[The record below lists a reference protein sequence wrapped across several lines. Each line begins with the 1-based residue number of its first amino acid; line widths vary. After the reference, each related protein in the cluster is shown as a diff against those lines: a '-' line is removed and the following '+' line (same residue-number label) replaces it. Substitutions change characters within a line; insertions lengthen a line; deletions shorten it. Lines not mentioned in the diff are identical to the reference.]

1 MSFLTS
7 FPEKNKLLDWFEIN
21 NKSVIWDVNGH
32 IHSPYS
38 FSAFRSIE
46 DMFRAAKNENIKVLG
61 INDFNVTD
69 GYKEFYELSLVYKI
83 YPLFNIEFISLSKD
97 FQQRGILVNDPNNPG
112 RIYFSGK
119 GLRYPLLQGNR
130 SYDILK
136 KLKNTSQDHVQEM
149 TIKLDNFL
157 SEKRAGIS
165 LSFSEVKNYAKALVR
180 ERHIATA
187 LREKVYKKYSESADR
202 KKLLEHIYGRECKAD
217 LNIDA
222 AVENEIRSNLLKA
235 GGQAFVPEDEESFIE
250 LSAVKEFII
259 NAGGIPCYPVLL
271 DYGDKNF
278 TNFEK
283 SKEKMHKQLL
293 DENVYCIEFIPGRN
307 TFDIL
312 KKYVRYFRQHGFL
325 VMFGTEHNTPAMTPL
340 SIKCKDKPLDNE
352 LKQFSYEGACVT
364 AAHQY
369 LAANNKK
376 AYIDKEGN
384 ADISNYKEFVKLGDA
399 VINYFLN
406 F

>member
-1 MSFLTS
+1 MSFLTN
-7 FPEKNKLLDWFEIN
+7 FPEKKKLLNWFEKN
-21 NKSVIWDVNGH
+21 NKSVIWNVNGH

-38 FSAFRSIE
+38 FSAFKSIE
-46 DMFRAAKNENIKVLG
+46 GMFQAAKKENIKVLG

-69 GYKEFYELSLVYKI
+69 GYKEFYELSLRYKI
-83 YPLFNIEFISLSKD
+83 YPLFNIEFISLSKE
-97 FQQRGILVNDPNNPG
+97 FQQKGILVNDTNNPG

-130 SYDILK
+130 SYDMLT
-136 KLKNTSQDHVQEM
+136 KLKNSNQEHVQKM
-149 TIKLDNFL
+149 TMKLDNLL
-157 SEKRAGIS
+157 SEKNAGIS
-165 LSFSEVKNYAKALVR
+165 LSFGEVKKYSKALVR
-180 ERHIATA
+180 ERHIAMA
-187 LREKVYKKYSESADR
+187 LREKIYKKYSETADR
-202 KKLLEHIYGRECKAD
+202 KKLLENIYGRECKAD
-217 LNIDA
+217 INIDA
-222 AVENEIRSNLLKA
+222 DVENEVRSNLLKA
-235 GGQAFVPEDEESFIE
+235 GGQAFVPEDESSFIE

-283 SKEKMHKQLL
+283 SMEHMRRQLL

-312 KKYVRYFRQHGFL
+312 REYVRYFRGHGFL
-325 VMFGTEHNTPAMTPL
+325 VMFGTEHNTPAMEPL
-340 SIKCKDKPLDNE
+340 SIKCKDRPLDDE
-352 LKQFSYEGACVT
+352 LKQVSYEGVCVT

-369 LAANNKK
+369 LTSNNKQT
-376 AYIDKEGN
+376 YIDKEGN
-384 ADISNYKEFVKLGDA
+384 ADISNYKDYVKLGDA

-406 F
+406 L

>member
-1 MSFLTS
+1 
-7 FPEKNKLLDWFEIN
+7 
-21 NKSVIWDVNGH
+21 
-32 IHSPYS
+32 
-38 FSAFRSIE
+38 
-46 DMFRAAKNENIKVLG
+46 MFRAAKKENIKVLG

-69 GYKEFYELSLVYKI
+69 GYKEFYELSLRYKVF
-83 YPLFNIEFISLSKD
+83 PLFNIEFIALSKD

-119 GLRYPLLQGNR
+119 GLRYPLLQNNR
-130 SYDILK
+130 LYDILT
-136 KLKNTSQDHVQEM
+136 KLKNSSQDHVQKM
-149 TIKLDNFL
+149 TMKLDNLL

-165 LSFSEVKNYAKALVR
+165 ISYDEVGKYSKSLVR
-180 ERHIATA
+180 ERHIAMA
-187 LREKVYKKYSESADR
+187 LREKIYKKHSGYADR

-217 LNIDA
+217 LNINA
-222 AVENEIRSNLLKA
+222 EVENEIRSNLLKA
-235 GGQAFVPEDEESFIE
+235 GGQAFVAEDEKSFIE

-283 SKEKMHKQLL
+283 SKEQMRSQLV

-312 KKYVRYFRQHGFL
+312 KEYVDYFRQHGFL
-325 VMFGTEHNTPAMTPL
+325 VMFGTEHNTPAMAPL
-340 SIKCKDKPLDNE
+340 NISCKDRPIDNE
-352 LKQFSYEGACVT
+352 LKQIAYEGACVT
-364 AAHQY
+364 ASHQY

-376 AYIDKEGN
+376 AYVDKEGN
-384 ADISNYKEFVKLGDA
+384 ADISNYREFVKLGDA

-406 F
+406 I

>member
-1 MSFLTS
+1 MSFLTN
-7 FPEKNKLLDWFEIN
+7 FPDKKKLIDWFEKN
-21 NKSVIWDVNGH
+21 NKPVIREVNGH

-38 FSAFRSIE
+38 FSAFKSIE
-46 DMFRAAKNENIKVLG
+46 DMFLSAKNENIKVLG

-69 GYKEFYELSLVYKI
+69 GYKEFYKLSLRYKI
-83 YPLFNIEFISLSKD
+83 FPLFNIEFISLSKD

-119 GLRYPLLQGNR
+119 GLRYPLLRDNR

-136 KLKNTSQDHVQEM
+136 KLKNSSQDHIRKM
-149 TIKLDNFL
+149 TMKLDNL
-157 SEKRAGIS
+157 LNEKKAGIS
-165 LSFSEVKNYAKALVR
+165 LSYGEVKKYSKALVR

-187 LREKVYKKYSESADR
+187 LREKIYKKYSGYADR
-202 KKLLEHIYGRECKAD
+202 KKLLGHIYGRECKAD
-217 LNIDA
+217 LNNYA

-235 GGQAFVPEDEESFIE
+235 GGQAFVPEDEKSFIE

-283 SKEKMHKQLL
+283 SKEQMLNQLL
-293 DENVYCIEFIPGRN
+293 KENVYCIEFIPGRN

-312 KKYVRYFRQHGFL
+312 KEYVRYFRQHGFL
-325 VMFGTEHNTPAMTPL
+325 VMFGTEHNTPVMAPL
-340 SIKCKDKPLDNE
+340 SIKCNDKPLDNE
-352 LKQFSYEGACVT
+352 LKQVSYEGACVT

-369 LAANNKK
+369 LVANNKK
-376 AYIDKEGN
+376 AYINKQGN

-406 F
+406 L